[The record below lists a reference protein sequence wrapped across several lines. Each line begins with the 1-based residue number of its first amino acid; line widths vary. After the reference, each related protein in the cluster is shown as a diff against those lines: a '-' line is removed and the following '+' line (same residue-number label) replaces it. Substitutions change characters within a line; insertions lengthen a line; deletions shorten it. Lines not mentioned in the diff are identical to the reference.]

1 MNPKIMLVDFVDIF
15 NSFKIFFTLQIIEM
29 QSIHSLNGGMVEWSN
44 TSDCKSDGVSLR
56 RFKSYSL
63 HHLLFFKISKTLS
76 GGLHIKNF
84 F

>member
-1 MNPKIMLVDFVDIF
+1 MLVSFVDIF
-15 NSFKIFFTLQIIEM
+15 KSLKLFFTLQIIEM

-63 HHLLFFKISKTLS
+63 HQV
-76 GGLHIKNF
+76 
-84 F
+84 